1 MPFKND
7 PVVGGYI
14 QKMFLSCSGVSL
26 RDLTSLFVFP
36 AGWQWL
42 IDDTIKSLHLMN
54 SGVKDNI
61 LVSSSYQKPGPS
73 GVCLL
78 PGAIDAG

>member
-1 MPFKND
+1 MPFKDD
-7 PVVGGYI
+7 PVVGRCT
-14 QKMFLSCSGVSL
+14 QKMFPSRSAVSL
-26 RDLTSLFVFP
+26 PDLISPFVFT

-61 LVSSSYQKPGPS
+61 LVSSSDQKPSPF
-73 GVCLL
+73 
-78 PGAIDAG
+78 